1 MDIAVWKLGGA
12 FCSFALGGIGVGMIF
27 FYIRV
32 IIREG
37 ERNIFSSDSART
49 VSNAGNIRRF
59 DAIKLANVGRHG
71 EYP

>member
-1 MDIAVWKLGGA
+1 
-12 FCSFALGGIGVGMIF
+12 MIF

-49 VSNAGNIRRF
+49 VSYAGNIRRF